1 MQRHALSNRSIAAIK
16 LSCIYETKYK
26 KADLLLTPTA
36 DSSRWWVGGV
46 EQSYICLYTPWFSH
60 THKNVFGSAPH
71 AFKNPS
77 TTVRQMPS
85 IWQPLC
91 DCGNKWTKASVFHHT
106 AALLEIC
113 LDLIVLLLKS
123 VKAPCSSRSL
133 RKVLLDD
140 AWADVSSFRGNGERI
155 GRKRWAPLN
164 TVEEVDLAWLS
175 GAINIAQAPGGVWGD
190 STHHAESRVLLFKH
204 YDDEFYVIPNCKNL
218 SRWKNFENVPTERA
232 HLHHCLIKKPTCLP
246 LSHFQWSE
254 WWKVTTEGGWGTL

>member
-1 MQRHALSNRSIAAIK
+1 MRLNIKGLIYYWIPQLSWFIQVMSWGNTSWAELH
-16 LSCIYETKYK
+16 LS
-26 KADLLLTPTA
+26 
-36 DSSRWWVGGV
+36 
-46 EQSYICLYTPWFSH
+46 LYPVIFTH

-91 DCGNKWTKASVFHHT
+91 DCGKKWTKASVFHHT

-140 AWADVSSFRGNGERI
+140 AWANVSSFRGNGERI

-190 STHHAESRVLLFKH
+190 WTHRAERCVLLL
-204 YDDEFYVIPNCKNL
+204 EAMR
-218 SRWKNFENVPTERA
+218 RWVSCDPK
-232 HLHHCLIKKPTCLP
+232 
-246 LSHFQWSE
+246 S
-254 WWKVTTEGGWGTL
+254 

>member
-1 MQRHALSNRSIAAIK
+1 MTCFIKNKLCRDKIK
-16 LSCIYETKYK
+16 LHIWDKIYKGWFTG
-26 KADLLLTPTA
+26 DSHSSA
-36 DSSRWWVGGV
+36 DSSRWWAGGTRV
-46 EQSYICLYTPWFSH
+46 EQSYICLYTLWFSH

-77 TTVRQMPS
+77 TTIRQMPS

-91 DCGNKWTKASVFHHT
+91 NCGKKWTKASVFHHT

-155 GRKRWAPLN
+155 GRKRWAPLH
-164 TVEEVDLAWLS
+164 TAEEVDLAWLS
-175 GAINIAQAPGGVWGD
+175 GVINIAQVGYEETGHTMQSAAFSFLIIMTMSFMWSQIVKIW
-190 STHHAESRVLLFKH
+190 A
-204 YDDEFYVIPNCKNL
+204 
-218 SRWKNFENVPTERA
+218 TERILKMSQLNV
-232 HLHHCLIKKPTCLP
+232 HIFITV
-246 LSHFQWSE
+246 S
-254 WWKVTTEGGWGTL
+254 

>member
-1 MQRHALSNRSIAAIK
+1 MRLNIKRLIYCWLPQLSWFIQVMSWGNTSWAALHLSLYPVIFTHA
-16 LSCIYETKYK
+16 
-26 KADLLLTPTA
+26 
-36 DSSRWWVGGV
+36 
-46 EQSYICLYTPWFSH
+46 
-60 THKNVFGSAPH
+60 HKNVFGSAPH

-91 DCGNKWTKASVFHHT
+91 DCGKKWTKASVFHHT

-164 TVEEVDLAWLS
+164 TAGEVDLA
-175 GAINIAQAPGGVWGD
+175 PGGVRGD
-190 STHHAESRVLLFKH
+190 WTQRAERSVFLFKH
-204 YDDEFYVIPNCKNL
+204 YDDEFYVIPNHK
-218 SRWKNFENVPTERA
+218 FE
-232 HLHHCLIKKPTCLP
+232 P
-246 LSHFQWSE
+246 LKEF
-254 WWKVTTEGGWGTL
+254 